1 MVAVLEEKII
11 NKEYK
16 WYPIYTRSRAEKKT
30 QLALNQKSITT
41 YLPLIKVEKQ
51 WSDRKKIT
59 LEPLLKS
66 YLFIYISAREFTEVL
81 MTYGVSRFIYFG
93 GSIVSIPT
101 KQIDDLKLLL
111 SDGTDLEVNDFEVQ
125 PGEKVIIKSGPFK
138 GILAELVYLKHNQ
151 KIVLR
156 LENLGYTITV
166 NTSLANIERL

>member
-1 MVAVLEEKII
+1 MIDKD
-11 NKEYK
+11 YK
-16 WYPIYTRSRAEKKT
+16 WYPIYTRSRAEKAT
-30 QLALNQKSITT
+30 QLALEKKNIRT
-41 YLPLIKVEKQ
+41 YLPLIRVEKQ

-81 MTYGVSRFIYFG
+81 MTYGVSRFIYFSG
-93 GSIVSIPT
+93 KIMSIPT
-101 KQIDDLKLLL
+101 KQLEDLKLLL
-111 SDGTDLEVNDFEVQ
+111 SDGTDLEVNELEVE
-125 PGEKVIIKSGPFK
+125 PGEKVIIKAGPFK
-138 GILAELVYLKHNQ
+138 GILAELVYLKHNC